1 MHDFYNGKRVVVTGG
16 ASFIGSHLVERLQEF
31 GASVAVIDNFS
42 SGKRQNLAPGTDLVV
57 GDLQDI
63 RIANEVLGDAQIV
76 FHLAAVHGGRGFIET
91 KQQKML
97 ANFAID
103 NNVFSSSK
111 NAQVIVHASSACAY
125 PIELQA
131 SESGRGLLREGHVDF
146 LSPDG
151 TFPDGVYGWTKL
163 IGEMQLESTV
173 SATGQFG
180 RSARI
185 FTAYGEREN
194 ESHAVVALIAKALLG
209 MDPFSI
215 WGTGAQTRNFT
226 YVSDTVHGLLLLGSD
241 ATGQRFEA
249 VNIGTSKHTSVNEL
263 VEVIFEELQWS
274 PSEVLRDTSKPTG
287 VSNRASDNARIIEK
301 FGWEPSTDVREG
313 LRKTIEW
320 YRSKADRP
328 SSLDEL
334 NSLLMSR

>member
-1 MHDFYNGKRVVVTGG
+1 MEDSYRGKAVVVTGG
-16 ASFIGSHLVERLQEF
+16 ASFIGSHLVGRLHDL
-31 GASVAVIDNFS
+31 GASVTVIDDFS
-42 SGKRQNLAPGTDLVV
+42 SGQRQNLQAGTDVVV

-63 RIANEVLGDAQIV
+63 RVAKETLRHADIV

-103 NNVFSSSK
+103 SNVFSSAK

-131 SESGRGLLREGHVDF
+131 LESGRGLLRESHVDF
-146 LSPDG
+146 QSPDG

-173 SATGQFG
+173 SSTGQIG

-215 WGTGAQTRNFT
+215 WGTGEQTRNFT

-241 ATGQRFEA
+241 AVGQRFEA
-249 VNIGTSKHTSVNEL
+249 VNIGTSKHTSVNQL
-263 VEVIFEELQWS
+263 VESIFEELQWR
-274 PSEVLRDTSKPTG
+274 PKEVLREISKPTG

-301 FGWEPSTDVREG
+301 FGWEPTTDVREG

-320 YRSKADRP
+320 YRSKPDRP
-328 SSLDEL
+328 SNLDEL